1 MNRFLK
7 ILFALTVWL
16 CAASGVYAQNTKA
29 QEEKKAKL
37 EREIAIIDK
46 QLAENATRSNAML
59 SNLTLIRKK
68 VANRKA
74 MVADSDRQI
83 KKISDDIYLKQRQIN
98 RLQARV
104 DTLTAHYSRLIVSA
118 YKNRDSR
125 IWYMYMLAS
134 DNLGQA
140 FRRYSYFKNLS
151 SQMNDEARK
160 IKAAQEEL
168 LREREELSKM
178 KKEAQAVKNERVKEL
193 DKLRAEEK
201 EADKVVKNLQKN
213 KKIYQQ
219 QLASK
224 KKQVNALNKEIQ
236 RILAEA
242 VKQQQPSSSSKSSS
256 KKSAPVDYKLAEE
269 FSKNKGKLPWPADGP
284 VVGRFGKQFHPVF
297 KNLELPPN
305 NGVDIAT
312 SKGADIKAV
321 FKGLVKQVFVMPGYN
336 QCVLISHG
344 NYFTFYCKLKT
355 VNVKAGDKVT
365 TGEAIGKV
373 DTINGDTQ
381 LHFEVWQNTK
391 PQNPE
396 TWLR

>member
-1 MNRFLK
+1 MKHCLY
-7 ILFALTVWL
+7 ILSVMLMCF
-16 CAASGVYAQNTKA
+16 AASADVFAQDTSS
-29 QEEKKAKL
+29 QEAKKARL
-37 EREIAIIDK
+37 EREIAIIDQ

-68 VANRKA
+68 VSNRKA
-74 MVADSDRQI
+74 MVAESDRQI
-83 KKISDDIYLKQRQIN
+83 RKYSDDMYLKQRQIN

-104 DTLTAHYSRLIVSA
+104 DTLTDHYSRLVVSA

-151 SQMNDEARK
+151 SQMNDEAKK

-168 LREREELSKM
+168 VRERETLAAM
-178 KKEAQAVKNERVKEL
+178 KREAQKVKDERVKEL
-193 DKLRAEEK
+193 EKLRSEEAQ
-201 EADKVVKNLQKN
+201 ADKVVKNLQKN
-213 KKIYQQ
+213 RKTYQK
-219 QLASK
+219 QLSSK
-224 KKQVNALNKEIQ
+224 KKQIDALNKEIE
-236 RILAEA
+236 RIVANA
-242 VKQQQPSSSSKSSS
+242 MKGQSGSSGKKQEPI
-256 KKSAPVDYKLAEE
+256 DYKLAEE
-269 FSKNKGKLPWPADGP
+269 FSKNKGKLPWPVNGP
-284 VVGRFGKQFHPVF
+284 VVGRFGRQFHPVF

-305 NGVDIAT
+305 NGIDVAVG
-312 SKGADIKAV
+312 KGAEVKSV
-321 FKGLVKQVFVMPGYN
+321 FKGVVKQVFVMPGYN
-336 QCVLISHG
+336 QCVLIRHG

-355 VNVKAGDKVT
+355 VNVKAGDKVG
-365 TGEAIGKV
+365 TGDVIGKV

>member
-1 MNRFLK
+1 MMKFQK
-7 ILFALTVWL
+7 ISYIVLLLIAGLAVN
-16 CAASGVYAQNTKA
+16 AQNIKEQEARKA
-29 QEEKKAKL
+29 RL

-46 QLAENATRSNAML
+46 QLSENASRSNAML

-68 VANRKA
+68 ISNRKA
-74 MVADSDRQI
+74 LVAESDRTI
-83 KKISDDIYLKQRQIN
+83 RKYSDEIYLKQRQIN
-98 RLQARV
+98 RLQARI
-104 DTLTAHYSRLIVSA
+104 DTLTNHYSRLVVSA

-140 FRRYSYFKNLS
+140 FRRYSYFRNLS

-168 LREREELSKM
+168 GAEKEKLAVL
-178 KKEAQAVKNERVKEL
+178 KKEAQVIKGERVKEL
-193 DKLRAEEK
+193 EKLRSEETQ
-201 EADKVVKNLQKN
+201 ANKVVKNLQKN
-213 KKIYQQ
+213 RKTYQK
-219 QLASK
+219 QLADK
-224 KKQVNALNKEIQ
+224 KKQVTALNREIE
-236 RILAEA
+236 RIVAA
-242 VKQQQPSSSSKSSS
+242 AMKKPSG
-256 KKSAPVDYKLAEE
+256 KKTQIDYKLAEE
-269 FSKNKGKLPWPADGP
+269 FSKNKGRLPWPVDGP
-284 VVGRFGKQFHPVF
+284 VVGRFGRHFHPVYR
-297 KNLELPPN
+297 NLELPPN
-305 NGVDIAT
+305 NGIDIAVG
-312 SKGADIKAV
+312 KGTQVQAV
-321 FKGLVKQVFVMPGYN
+321 FQGVVKQVFVMPGYN

-355 VNVKAGDKVT
+355 VTVKAGDKVAV
-365 TGEAIGKV
+365 GETIGKV